1 MDDSEC
7 PPVRQRCEGVGR
19 LTLCVPVRCL
29 HGCTAQM
36 PHPWFQMLQDEEAPA
51 AEAPAAEAPAPAPA
65 AGAGE
70 AAGGD
75 VVFPDDYPNSV
86 KHFLMLGAVGMLIGA
101 VVFLS
106 LNMLRSKRS
115 TVHSVTFILATV
127 MAMSY
132 YAMWTGLGVTFKT
145 TDTSPRVI
153 FWGRYLGHLIAMP
166 LVLVDLSYACKLDVG
181 AMLTLVCY
189 DIIMYAAGFV
199 GAYSVGGHKWTWWFV
214 SFAFAVLITIQLAKV
229 AMDENASEITKM
241 LTYTVI
247 VATCAFPLM
256 WLLGSEGTAALGLS
270 QEVGIVTIVDLAT
283 ALGFGLYFLLNYDQV
298 MDEEE
303 MGDSQQYV

>member
-1 MDDSEC
+1 
-7 PPVRQRCEGVGR
+7 
-19 LTLCVPVRCL
+19 
-29 HGCTAQM
+29 M

-75 VVFPDDYPNSV
+75 VGFPDDYPNSV

-145 TDTSPRVI
+145 SDTTPRVI

-166 LVLVDLSYACKLDVG
+166 LVMVDLSLIYQLDIA
-181 AMLTLVCY
+181 AMAQLIAF
-189 DIIMYAAGFV
+189 DIIMYLAGFV
-199 GAYSVGGHKWTWWFV
+199 GAYSVGAHKWTWWFV
-214 SFAFAVLITIQLAKV
+214 SLAFAVLLTIQLAKMV
-229 AMDENASEITKM
+229 MSENVSEIAKM
-241 LTYTVI
+241 LTYI
-247 VATCAFPLM
+247 
-256 WLLGSEGTAALGLS
+256 
-270 QEVGIVTIVDLAT
+270 TIA
-283 ALGFGLYFLLNYDQV
+283 
-298 MDEEE
+298 
-303 MGDSQQYV
+303 

>member
-1 MDDSEC
+1 
-7 PPVRQRCEGVGR
+7 
-19 LTLCVPVRCL
+19 
-29 HGCTAQM
+29 M

-51 AEAPAAEAPAPAPA
+51 AEAPAAEAPAPA
-65 AGAGE
+65 AGAGG

-166 LVLVDLSYACKLDVG
+166 LVLVDLLRVQAGRGRYADAGVLRHYHVRRR
-181 AMLTLVCY
+181 VCGR
-189 DIIMYAAGFV
+189 ILCGR
-199 GAYSVGGHKWTWWFV
+199 S
-214 SFAFAVLITIQLAKV
+214 
-229 AMDENASEITKM
+229 
-241 LTYTVI
+241 
-247 VATCAFPLM
+247 
-256 WLLGSEGTAALGLS
+256 
-270 QEVGIVTIVDLAT
+270 
-283 ALGFGLYFLLNYDQV
+283 
-298 MDEEE
+298 
-303 MGDSQQYV
+303 

>member
-1 MDDSEC
+1 M
-7 PPVRQRCEGVGR
+7 GW
-19 LTLCVPVRCL
+19 T
-29 HGCTAQM
+29 TM
-36 PHPWFQMLQDEEAPA
+36 PHPWFQMLQDE
-51 AEAPAAEAPAPAPA
+51 EAPAAEAPAPAPA

-145 TDTSPRVI
+145 TDTSPRVGGPLVRVQAGR
-153 FWGRYLGHLIAMP
+153 GRYAYAG
-166 LVLVDLSYACKLDVG
+166 VLR
-181 AMLTLVCY
+181 
-189 DIIMYAAGFV
+189 
-199 GAYSVGGHKWTWWFV
+199 HHH
-214 SFAFAVLITIQLAKV
+214 
-229 AMDENASEITKM
+229 
-241 LTYTVI
+241 
-247 VATCAFPLM
+247 
-256 WLLGSEGTAALGLS
+256 
-270 QEVGIVTIVDLAT
+270 
-283 ALGFGLYFLLNYDQV
+283 
-298 MDEEE
+298 
-303 MGDSQQYV
+303 

>member
-1 MDDSEC
+1 
-7 PPVRQRCEGVGR
+7 
-19 LTLCVPVRCL
+19 
-29 HGCTAQM
+29 M

-65 AGAGE
+65 PGAGE

-166 LVLVDLSYACKLDVG
+166 LVLVDLSYACK
-181 AMLTLVCY
+181 
-189 DIIMYAAGFV
+189 
-199 GAYSVGGHKWTWWFV
+199 
-214 SFAFAVLITIQLAKV
+214 V

-247 VATCAFPLM
+247 VATCAFSLM

-283 ALGFGLYFLLNYDQV
+283 AVGFGLYFLLNYDQV